1 MCERAV
7 RILCYIREI
16 WRARHLQQKKNV
28 VRHGAKLSD
37 GNFVCGAS
45 DDPCGCV
52 EIAKVALAAGTKK
65 KNEQYMQCTE
75 GSSLVC
81 GHYGNGVITTTLII
95 YTRLPLRPQLCCFA
109 SIASPK
115 CRPAGLN

>member
-65 KNEQYMQCTE
+65 KMNSTCN
-75 GSSLVC
+75 V
-81 GHYGNGVITTTLII
+81 
-95 YTRLPLRPQLCCFA
+95 LRGA
-109 SIASPK
+109 A
-115 CRPAGLN
+115 